1 MNEIQREGKFSVH
14 PKLLT
19 IQVKEYIPALGAAA
33 SFFWCSLIKRQLFSF
48 FNAQVN

>member
-19 IQVKEYIPALGAAA
+19 IQVKEYIPALGAA
-33 SFFWCSLIKRQLFSF
+33 SFFLVQPDKAS
-48 FNAQVN
+48 AV

>member
-19 IQVKEYIPALGAAA
+19 IQVKEYIPALGAA